1 MVTGAS
7 SGIGRATAVRL
18 ASDGYDVVLAA
29 RRTEKLAGIAAQCG
43 GRTVTCD
50 VTEPEDVARLAQEA
64 GSDVGLL
71 INNAGGAF
79 GLEPV
84 AEAALDKWRA
94 MYETNVIGTVAVTK
108 ALLPALRAGNGGT
121 VITITSIAADAAY
134 ENGAGYCGV
143 KAAERYASD
152 ALRLELNGEPIR
164 ICDIAPGMV
173 KSEGFAR
180 VRFDGDQTKADAVYR
195 GVAEPLTQ
203 EDIAECVSWV
213 AGLPRHVN
221 IDRLTVKPVAQAA
234 SFKVHRE

>member
-234 SFKVHRE
+234 SFKVHRD